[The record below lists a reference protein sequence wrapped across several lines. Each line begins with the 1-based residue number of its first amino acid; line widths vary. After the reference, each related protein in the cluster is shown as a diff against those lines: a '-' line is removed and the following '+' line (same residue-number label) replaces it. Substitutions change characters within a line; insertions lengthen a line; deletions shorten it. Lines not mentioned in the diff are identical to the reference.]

1 MIAHGNTKHQSLDN
15 PIAVHGEKQLHRTD
29 PQKITSDYEDVEYL
43 FEVDCKSILDTEKD
57 PHSGTYRNT
66 KQAQRGA

>member
-1 MIAHGNTKHQSLDN
+1 M
-15 PIAVHGEKQLHRTD
+15 QLGS
-29 PQKITSDYEDVEYL
+29 KSVEYL

-57 PHSGTYRNT
+57 PGPNSGTYRNT